1 MRKEAYT
8 LANEIG
14 AKWEFNTSYQK
25 ERLET
30 EEIEKYKKAVTDKIR
45 MENKKGSRKASRR
58 MVAAAAC
65 MAALIFS
72 TAVFGEKVHAAIEQ
86 IRWSIGSALGLS
98 GDLAAYSSVVHTS
111 VTDSGYVIT
120 LQEVVVAEKKLVA
133 NYTLQ
138 REDGEPMEKIYV
150 PVGNL
155 SINGK
160 TSLGGSSGGGQ
171 FLNEEHTITGIEM
184 SYDII
189 DDVDLT
195 QENSYQLK
203 FEKIDYDAI
212 EGSVKGK
219 WSFQFTADG
228 ADLIADTLRV
238 PLQKEF
244 FIEDGVSI
252 VLEELTL
259 NELEQR
265 IFYHIDGSSEY
276 MAMVWVED
284 GAGHQIEFSTSRFDG
299 GSGNGYMQNVEVIED
314 GRIAEDAESVTFTL
328 YVKNIPQ
335 ESVQMTHDYVQV
347 GETFTVDIH

>member
-14 AKWEFNTSYQK
+14 AKWEFDISYQK

-30 EEIEKYKKAVTDKIR
+30 EDIEKYKKAVTEKIQ
-45 MENKKGSRKASRR
+45 MENKSKGRKALRR

-72 TAVFGEKVHAAIEQ
+72 TAVFGEKVHAAIER
-86 IRWSIGSALGLS
+86 ISWNIGSALGLS

-203 FEKIDYDAI
+203 FEEIDI
-212 EGSVKGK
+212 GSIKGK
-219 WSFQFTADG
+219 WNFQFTADG
-228 ADLIADTLRV
+228 ADLIADTLRI

-244 FIEDGVSI
+244 IIEDGVSI

-265 IFYHIDGSSEY
+265 IFYHIEGSSEY
-276 MAMVWVED
+276 MVMVQVED
-284 GAGHQIEFSTSRFDG
+284 SAGRQIEFSTSRFDG
-299 GSGNGYMQNVEVIED
+299 ISGNGYMQNVEVIED

-347 GETFTVDIH
+347 GEPFTVDIH

>member
-14 AKWEFNTSYQK
+14 AKWKFDTSYQK
-25 ERLET
+25 ERLEI
-30 EEIEKYKKAVTDKIR
+30 EEIEKYKKAVMNKIR
-45 MENKKGSRKASRR
+45 MENKKGSGKGSHR

-72 TAVFGEKVHAAIEQ
+72 TAVFGEKVYAAIEQ
-86 IRWSIGSALGLS
+86 ISWNIGSALGLS

-189 DDVDLT
+189 DYVDLA

-203 FEKIDYDAI
+203 FEEIDID
-212 EGSVKGK
+212 SVKGK
-219 WSFQFTADG
+219 WNFQFTADG
-228 ADLIADTLRV
+228 TDLIADTLRV
-238 PLQKEF
+238 SLQKEF

-265 IFYHIDGSSEY
+265 ISYHIEGSSDY
-276 MAMVWVED
+276 IAMVQVED
-284 GAGHQIEFSTSRFDG
+284 GAGHLIKFNTSRFDG
-299 GSGNGYMQNVEVIED
+299 RSGNGYMLNEEIIED

-328 YVKNIPQ
+328 YVVPIPR
-335 ESVQMTHDYVQV
+335 ESGQMSNDYVQV
-347 GETFTVDIH
+347 GEAFTVDIH

>member
-14 AKWEFNTSYQK
+14 AKWEFDTSYQK

-30 EEIEKYKKAVTDKIR
+30 EDIEKYKKAVIDNIR
-45 MENKKGSRKASRR
+45 MENKKERRKAPRR

-65 MAALIFS
+65 MAVLIFS
-72 TAVFGEKVHAAIEQ
+72 TAVFGEKVYAAIEQ
-86 IRWSIGSALGLS
+86 ISWSIGSALGLS

-203 FEKIDYDAI
+203 FEEIDI
-212 EGSVKGK
+212 GSIKGK
-219 WSFQFTADG
+219 WNFQFTADG
-228 ADLIADTLRV
+228 ADLIADTLRI

-244 FIEDGVSI
+244 IIEDGVSI

-265 IFYHIDGSSEY
+265 IFYHIEGSSEY
-276 MAMVWVED
+276 MVMVQVED
-284 GAGHQIEFSTSRFDG
+284 SAGRQIEFSTSRFDG
-299 GSGNGYMQNVEVIED
+299 ISGNGYMQNVEVIED

-347 GETFTVDIH
+347 GEPFTIDIH

>member
-30 EEIEKYKKAVTDKIR
+30 EDIERYKRAVMNKIR
-45 MENKKGSRKASRR
+45 IENKKVHGKTSHR

-65 MAALIFS
+65 MAVLIFS
-72 TAVFGEKVHAAIEQ
+72 TAVFGEKVYAAIEQ
-86 IRWSIGSALGLS
+86 ISWSIGSALGLS

-111 VTDSGYVIT
+111 VTDSGYMIT

-138 REDGEPMEKIYV
+138 REDGEPMEKIFV

-203 FEKIDYDAI
+203 FEEIDID
-212 EGSVKGK
+212 SVKGK
-219 WSFQFTADG
+219 WNFRFTADG

-238 PLQKEF
+238 SLQKEF

-265 IFYHIDGSSEY
+265 IFYHIEGSSEY

-284 GAGHQIEFSTSRFDG
+284 GTGHQIEFSTSRFDG

-347 GETFTVDIH
+347 GEPFVVDIH

>member
-14 AKWEFNTSYQK
+14 AKWKVDTSYQK

-30 EEIEKYKKAVTDKIR
+30 EEIEKYKRAVMNKIR
-45 MENKKGSRKASRR
+45 MENKKGHGKASHR

-72 TAVFGEKVHAAIEQ
+72 TAVFGEKVYAAIEQ
-86 IRWSIGSALGLS
+86 ISWNIGSALGLS

-120 LQEVVVAEKKLVA
+120 LQEVVVAEDKLVV

-138 REDGEPMEKIYV
+138 REDGEPMEKIFV
-150 PVGNL
+150 PFGKL

-160 TSLGGSSGGGQ
+160 TVYGGASGGGG
-171 FLNEEHTITGIEM
+171 FLNEEHTITGIDT
-184 SYDII
+184 SYDVT
-189 DDVDLT
+189 DVDLA

-203 FEKIDYDAI
+203 FEKIDYDSI

-219 WSFQFTADG
+219 WNFQFTADG

-244 FIEDGVSI
+244 VIEDGVSI
-252 VLEELTL
+252 VLDELTL

-265 IFYHIDGSSEY
+265 IFYHVEGSSEY
-276 MAMVWVED
+276 MAMVQAKD
-284 GAGHQIEFSTSRFDG
+284 GAGRQMEFTTRRFDG
-299 GSGNGYMQNVEVIED
+299 RNGNGYMQNEEIIED

-328 YVKNIPQ
+328 YAVHIPQ
-335 ESVQMTHDYVQV
+335 ESGQMSHDYVQI
-347 GETFTVDIH
+347 GEAFTVDIH

>member
-30 EEIEKYKKAVTDKIR
+30 EKTEKYKKAVTDKIR
-45 MENKKGSRKASRR
+45 MENKKGHREASRR
-58 MVAAAAC
+58 MMAAAAC
-65 MAALIFS
+65 IAALIFG
-72 TAVFGEKVHAAIEQ
+72 TAVFGEKVYAAIEQ
-86 IRWSIGSALGLS
+86 ISWNIGSALGLS
-98 GDLAAYSSVVHTS
+98 GDLAAYSNVVHTS

-120 LQEVVVAEKKLVA
+120 LQEVVVAEEKLVV

-138 REDGEPMEKIYV
+138 REDGEPMEKIFV
-150 PVGNL
+150 PVGKL

-184 SYDII
+184 SYDIL

-203 FEKIDYDAI
+203 FEEIDID
-212 EGSVKGK
+212 SVKGK
-219 WSFQFTADG
+219 WNFQFTADG

-238 PLQKEF
+238 SLQKEF
-244 FIEDGVSI
+244 IIEDGVSI

-265 IFYHIDGSSEY
+265 IFYHIEGSSEY
-276 MAMVWVED
+276 MAMVQVED
-284 GAGHQIEFSTSRFDG
+284 GAGHQIEFNTSRFDG
-299 GSGNGYMQNVEVIED
+299 RSGNGYMLNEEVIED

-347 GETFTVDIH
+347 GEAFTIDIY

>member
-14 AKWEFNTSYQK
+14 AKWKFDTSYPK
-25 ERLET
+25 ERLEI
-30 EEIEKYKKAVTDKIR
+30 EEIEKYKKAVMNKIR
-45 MENKKGSRKASRR
+45 MENKKGSGKGSHR

-72 TAVFGEKVHAAIEQ
+72 TAVFGEKVYAAIEQ
-86 IRWSIGSALGLS
+86 ISWNIGSALGLS

-189 DDVDLT
+189 DDVDLA

-203 FEKIDYDAI
+203 FEEIDID
-212 EGSVKGK
+212 SVKGK
-219 WSFQFTADG
+219 WNFQFTADG
-228 ADLIADTLRV
+228 TDLIADTLRV
-238 PLQKEF
+238 FLQKEF

-265 IFYHIDGSSEY
+265 IFYHVDGSSDY
-276 MAMVWVED
+276 IAMVQVED
-284 GAGHQIEFSTSRFDG
+284 GAGHQIKFNTSRFDG
-299 GSGNGYMQNVEVIED
+299 RSGNGYMLNEEIIED

-328 YVKNIPQ
+328 YVVPIPR
-335 ESVQMTHDYVQV
+335 ESGQMSNDYVQV
-347 GETFTVDIH
+347 GEAFTVDIH

>member
-14 AKWEFNTSYQK
+14 AKWEFDTLHQA

-30 EEIEKYKKAVTDKIR
+30 ENIERYKKAVMNKIR
-45 MENKKGSRKASRR
+45 VENKKERRKAPRR
-58 MVAAAAC
+58 MMAAAAC

-86 IRWSIGSALGLS
+86 ISWNIGSALGLS

-120 LQEVVVAEKKLVA
+120 LQEVVVTEGKLVV

-138 REDGEPMEKIYV
+138 REDGEAMEKIYV
-150 PVGNL
+150 PVGKL

-160 TSLGGSSGGGQ
+160 TAYGGSSGGGQ
-171 FLNEEHTITGIEM
+171 FLNDEHTITGVDM

-203 FEKIDYDAI
+203 FGEIDI

-219 WSFQFTADG
+219 WDFRFTADG
-228 ADLIADTLRV
+228 ADLIADTLHV

-244 FIEDGVSI
+244 FTEDSTRI
-252 VLEELTL
+252 VLDELIL
-259 NELEQR
+259 NELEQK
-265 IFYHIDGSSEY
+265 ISYHIEGSTEY
-276 MAMVWVED
+276 MAMVQAVD
-284 GAGHQIEFSTSRFDG
+284 STGRQIEFTTRRFDG
-299 GSGNGYMQNVEVIED
+299 GSGNGYMQNVEDIED
-314 GRIAEDAESVTFTL
+314 GRIAEDAEAVIFTL
-328 YVKNIPQ
+328 YVVHIPQ
-335 ESVQMTHDYVQV
+335 ESGQMSHDYVQI
-347 GETFTVDIH
+347 GEAFTVDIH

>member
-25 ERLET
+25 ECLET
-30 EEIEKYKKAVTDKIR
+30 EEIEKYKRAVMGKIQ
-45 MENKKGSRKASRR
+45 MENKKGHGKASRR

-65 MAALIFS
+65 MAVLIFS
-72 TAVFGEKVHAAIEQ
+72 MAVFGEKVYAAIEQ
-86 IRWSIGSALGLS
+86 ISWSIGSALGLS

-120 LQEVVVAEKKLVA
+120 LQEVVVTEGKLVV

-203 FEKIDYDAI
+203 FEEIDID
-212 EGSVKGK
+212 SVKGE
-219 WSFQFTADG
+219 WNFRFTADG

-238 PLQKEF
+238 SLQKEF

-265 IFYHIDGSSEY
+265 IFYHIEGSSEY
-276 MAMVWVED
+276 MVMVHAKD
-284 GAGHQIEFSTSRFDG
+284 GAGRQMEFDTSRFDG
-299 GSGNGYMQNVEVIED
+299 RSGSGYMQNVEDIED

-328 YVKNIPQ
+328 YVKHIPQ